1 MRFDRPWRSGADD
14 FVNRRVVRWIS
25 MCAAA
30 LTTSGCVHP
39 AVPAH
44 SELAPAPVTFPDSSP
59 RPKGRRFYDSRRDG
73 TESQFNPLSL
83 VVNGGFDQLRT
94 SSEVGRQF
102 LRRGYAQSLTGI
114 AHSLAR
120 PDRVIRQYGFSR
132 WLRNEVFPLS
142 LKGDGGGQWYP
153 NYHLH
158 LFAGGMT
165 YVRISEWW
173 AQHGAEHPNIDGAIT
188 VYTWHL
194 LTETI
199 EHGGTGYD
207 EDGMTDLLLF
217 DSGSILL
224 WSSDWMQRLFS
235 SRGVQ
240 MTDWPGQ
247 PSYGLPGQTI
257 ENAFMTA
264 MLRVPLPRTDDW
276 RGITTMGASFLV
288 GVSRRTGGSY
298 WLSAMGGFDPADNPV
313 IDPVTGQKTVKLLPN
328 AGVFLDHDGSLLVSV
343 ISKGGSTDG
352 ASLNVY
358 PGFLR
363 VAGIAPGLWVQ
374 QVRGGGVR
382 IGLASRW
389 GLGISRNP
397 HFP

>member
-1 MRFDRPWRSGADD
+1 MRS
-14 FVNRRVVRWIS
+14 RVVRGV
-25 MCAAA
+25 CACCFAVAA
-30 LTTSGCVHP
+30 TACVHP
-39 AVPAH
+39 AVPAY
-44 SELAPAPVTFPDSSP
+44 SELVPQPVALPDTAP
-59 RPKGRRFYDSRRDG
+59 RPKGRRFYDARKDG
-73 TESQFNPLSL
+73 AESQFNPLSL
-83 VVNGGFDQLRT
+83 VLNGGYDQMRT
-94 SSEVGRQF
+94 SSELGRQF

-173 AQHGAEHPNIDGAIT
+173 AQHGAEHPNIDGALT
-188 VYTWHL
+188 VYSWHL
-194 LTETI
+194 LTEII
-199 EHGGTGYD
+199 ENNSNTQYD
-207 EDGMTDLLLF
+207 EDGMTDLLVF
-217 DSGSILL
+217 DSGAILL
-224 WSSDWMQRLFS
+224 WSSDWVQRLFS

-247 PSYGLPGQTI
+247 PSYGLPGQTM

-288 GVSRRTGGSY
+288 GVSRRAGGSY
-298 WLSAMGGFDPADNPV
+298 WVSALGGFDPADNPV
-313 IDPVTGQKTVKLLPN
+313 IDPVTGQKTVKLLAN
-328 AGVFLDHDGSLLVSV
+328 AGFFVDHDGSLLVSL
-343 ISKGGSTDG
+343 ISKGGGTDG
-352 ASLNVY
+352 ASLNIY
-358 PGFLR
+358 PGVLR
-363 VAGIAPGLWVQ
+363 MGGITPGLWVQ
-374 QVRGGGVR
+374 QVRSGGVR
-382 IGLASRW
+382 VGLTSKWGIGIA
-389 GLGISRNP
+389 RNP